1 MSPATTGTP
10 GAADMTGQPCRRE
23 RCTGSGIITVRGR
36 CHVCG
41 HPAQAAETGPD
52 HRRVEPDSKTTA
64 PMTLPPSRP
73 SDQPGNSSRPTLS
86 GGLFALP
93 ALPDL
98 PLTGPPILAAT
109 TSVARAL
116 RRCGWCEA
124 EVARSGDGPV
134 DLEGRCGSCGQPYSF
149 TVKLGPDDVIGS
161 RYRIVGPLAH
171 GGQGWVYAARDE
183 HLSDHQLSDHQ
194 VVSWVAVKGLLDTAI
209 PEARGVVEN
218 ERRALTA
225 VSHPN
230 IVKIRDFVTH
240 DGADYIVMDYVHG
253 WSLKKCMQTSGG
265 ALAPADAARYLLR
278 LLPALDYLH
287 RYQLVYCDLKPD
299 NVMVTSDELT
309 LIDLGGARRVDD
321 TTSNYLSTPSFRA
334 PEIDDAAY
342 RDGAERAFP
351 SIASDLYAASRMLAM
366 LVLGG
371 GWEPTRKNRHTLP
384 SSPVFDA
391 FDSLYRLLLKGTARR
406 PEDRFGSAH
415 EMAEELVGVL
425 HEIVAAPVAGPG
437 GVPVESRWRAPVV
450 SRWFEPAP
458 PIFSEQADSRWQALA
473 ALRVDPDDPA
483 ALALDALSVREESA
497 ALADRLAALEPM
509 TVEVR
514 LRRVRA
520 EIDAGRLDRAHDQLD
535 ALAVDEPRDWR
546 VGWYRGLAAMVDG
559 EATAAAGYFDRVY
572 AQVPGELMPRFAHAL
587 ALEQAGDL
595 PAAARILDIVSR
607 TDPSISSAAFA
618 HARCVSDP
626 KDRVEAYSRVT
637 ANSRTFV
644 TARTRMIELLVADEP
659 GQPPTATAITK
670 ACGVFEEAKPEIG
683 EDQRHA
689 LRLAVLAAAE
699 LLVGS
704 GADTRGDTPT
714 SSETLPATVFGIPLD
729 ITKLGLERER
739 LLRERAR
746 LATTRADRVRLVTLA
761 NRVRPRTWT

>member
-1 MSPATTGTP
+1 M
-10 GAADMTGQPCRRE
+10 
-23 RCTGSGIITVRGR
+23 
-36 CHVCG
+36 
-41 HPAQAAETGPD
+41 
-52 HRRVEPDSKTTA
+52 
-64 PMTLPPSRP
+64 
-73 SDQPGNSSRPTLS
+73 
-86 GGLFALP
+86 
-93 ALPDL
+93 
-98 PLTGPPILAAT
+98 AT

-124 EVARSGDGPV
+124 EVARSGDGTV
-134 DLEGRCGSCGQPYSF
+134 DLEGRCGKCGQPYSF
-149 TVKLGPDDVIGS
+149 TVKLNPNDFIGG
-161 RYRIVGPLAH
+161 RYRIAGPLAH

-183 HLSDHQLSDHQ
+183 HLGDDQ

-209 PEARGVVEN
+209 PEARGAVEN

-225 VSHPN
+225 LSHLN

-253 WSLKKCMQTSGG
+253 RSLKKCMQASGG
-265 ALAPADAARYLLR
+265 VLAPADAARYLLR
-278 LLPALDYLH
+278 LLPALDHLH
-287 RYQLVYCDLKPD
+287 RYRLVYCDLKPD

-321 TTSNYLSTPSFRA
+321 TTSNYVSTPGFRA
-334 PEIDDAAY
+334 PEIDDATY
-342 RDGAERAFP
+342 RNGAERAFP

-425 HEIVAAPVAGPG
+425 HEIVAAREEP
-437 GVPVESRWRAPVV
+437 RRRAPVV

-458 PIFSEQADSRWQALA
+458 PVFSEDAGSRWQALA
-473 ALRVDPDDPA
+473 ALRVDPNDPA
-483 ALALDALSVREESA
+483 ALAMDALSVREEPA

-520 EIDAGRLDRAHDQLD
+520 EIDAGRLDRARDQLA
-535 ALAVDEPRDWR
+535 ALAVAEPRDWR
-546 VGWYRGLAAMVDG
+546 VMWYQGLTELVDG
-559 EATAAAGYFDRVY
+559 EATAATDYFDRVY
-572 AQVPGELMPRFAHAL
+572 SQVPGELMPRFALAL
-587 ALEQAGDL
+587 ALEQAGDF
-595 PAAARILDIVSR
+595 PEAARILDIVSR
-607 TDPSISSAAFA
+607 TDPSISSVAFA
-618 HARCVSDP
+618 LARCVRDP
-626 KDRVEAYSRVT
+626 ADRVRAYNRVT
-637 ANSRTFV
+637 ANSRSFV
-644 TARTRMIELLVADEP
+644 PARTRMIELLVASKP
-659 GQPPTATAITK
+659 GQPPMAVAITQ
-670 ACGVFEEAKPEIG
+670 ACEVFEEAEPEIG

-699 LLVGS
+699 LLACSAAGS
-704 GADTRGDTPT
+704 SGDVPT
-714 SSETLPATVFGIPLD
+714 SFETLPATVLGIPLD

-761 NRVRPRTWT
+761 NRVRPQTWT

>member
-1 MSPATTGTP
+1 
-10 GAADMTGQPCRRE
+10 
-23 RCTGSGIITVRGR
+23 
-36 CHVCG
+36 
-41 HPAQAAETGPD
+41 
-52 HRRVEPDSKTTA
+52 
-64 PMTLPPSRP
+64 MTLPQSRP
-73 SDQPGNSSRPTLS
+73 SSPPVDSSRPTPN

-93 ALPDL
+93 ALPDI
-98 PLTGPPILAAT
+98 PLTGPPVLLST
-109 TSVARAL
+109 TTVPRSL

-124 EVARSGDGPV
+124 KVARSGDGPV
-134 DLEGRCGSCGQPYSF
+134 DLEGRCEKCGQPYSF
-149 TVKLGPDDVIGS
+149 TVKLRPDDVIGG
-161 RYRIVGPLAH
+161 RYRIAGPLDH

-183 HLSDHQLSDHQ
+183 HLSDHQ

-253 WSLKKCMQTSGG
+253 QSLKKCMQTSGG

-334 PEIDDAAY
+334 PEIDDDAY
-342 RDGAERAFP
+342 RNGAERAFP

-384 SSPVFDA
+384 SSPVFDDS
-391 FDSLYRLLLKGTARR
+391 DSLYRLLLKGTARR

-425 HEIVAAPVAGPG
+425 HEIVAAREEP
-437 GVPVESRWRAPVV
+437 RRRAPVV

-458 PIFSEQADSRWQALA
+458 PVFSEDAGSRWQALA

-520 EIDAGRLDRAHDQLD
+520 EIDAGRLDRARDQLA
-535 ALAVDEPRDWR
+535 ALAVAEPRDWR
-546 VGWYRGLAAMVDG
+546 VMWYQGLTEMVDG

-637 ANSRTFV
+637 ANSRAFV

-670 ACGVFEEAKPEIG
+670 ACGVFEEAEPEIG

-699 LLVGS
+699 LLAGS

-714 SSETLPATVFGIPLD
+714 SAGMLPATVLGIPLD